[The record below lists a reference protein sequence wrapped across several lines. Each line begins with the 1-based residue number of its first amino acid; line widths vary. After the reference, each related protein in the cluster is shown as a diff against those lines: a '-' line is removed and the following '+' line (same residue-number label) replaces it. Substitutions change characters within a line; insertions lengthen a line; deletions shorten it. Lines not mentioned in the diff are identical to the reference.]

1 MLSGKRTGRPAPRLS
16 DILADLAASDTES
29 ITLADIVATVG
40 ERSIGALLV
49 LLAMPNVVA
58 SAVPG
63 MTTVFGLPVIFLSLH
78 LLVAADR
85 PWLPAR
91 LARTRI
97 RRADLQRAIAFASP
111 HLRRLERAMKPRL
124 LILTAPWAQRLIG
137 LTCVLLSI
145 LIFLPIPL
153 SNLLPS
159 IGVMLFGIALLER
172 DGLAAIAAAAIAGIS
187 LALFGGVAVALARAT
202 AYALST

>member
-1 MLSGKRTGRPAPRLS
+1 MLSRKRIRRPAPRLS

-29 ITLADIVATVG
+29 ITLADIVAAVG

-49 LLAMPNVVA
+49 LLAMPNIVA
-58 SAVPG
+58 GAVPG
-63 MTTVFGLPVIFLSLH
+63 LTAVFGLPLIFLSLQ

-91 LARTRI
+91 LARMEI
-97 RRADLQRAIAFASP
+97 RRAEFQRAVAFVSP

-124 LILTAPWAQRLIG
+124 LIFTAPWAERLIG

-153 SNLLPS
+153 ANLLPT